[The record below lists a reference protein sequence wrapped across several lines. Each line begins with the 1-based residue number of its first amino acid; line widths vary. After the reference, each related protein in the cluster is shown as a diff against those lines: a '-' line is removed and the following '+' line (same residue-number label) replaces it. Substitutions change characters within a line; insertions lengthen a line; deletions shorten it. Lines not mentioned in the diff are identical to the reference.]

1 MKWRSSW
8 VGVEMELGVELE
20 LGNYHYFCSS
30 PESEGE
36 NLSEAD
42 LEVNNVVQSAL
53 EPRQLELSPD
63 LDYEAESEAKANIVT
78 FPEVETIQSISNPL
92 PDLSEI
98 VPDPFAALPDNTEA
112 DLNNK
117 DEVSPDNTSDS
128 EPVDAAGSPGKW
140 FYYIGQPGLVAHW
153 ASTDT
158 EQTNEI
164 EDRLMFPA
172 HTMAY
177 PYHHP
182 YYLARQYSY
191 HPYFYSLVHPRSAG
205 HV

>member
-1 MKWRSSW
+1 MCGDKYAA
-8 VGVEMELGVELE
+8 LDK
-20 LGNYHYFCSS
+20 NYQHFCSS
-30 PESEGE
+30 PESEGD

-42 LEVNNVVQSAL
+42 LEVNNLVQSAL

-63 LDYEAESEAKANIVT
+63 LDYEAESETKANIVT

-92 PDLSEI
+92 PDLSA
-98 VPDPFAALPDNTEA
+98 VAPDPFVALPDNTEA
-112 DLNNK
+112 DSNNK
-117 DEVSPDNTSDS
+117 DEVSP
-128 EPVDAAGSPGKW
+128 EPVHAAGSPGKW
-140 FYYIGQPGLVAHW
+140 FYYIGQPRLVAHW
-153 ASTDT
+153 PSTET

-191 HPYFYSLVHPRSAG
+191 HPYFYSLVHPGSAG

>member
-1 MKWRSSW
+1 M
-8 VGVEMELGVELE
+8 
-20 LGNYHYFCSS
+20 
-30 PESEGE
+30 
-36 NLSEAD
+36 SEAD
-42 LEVNNVVQSAL
+42 LEVNNFVQSAL

-63 LDYEAESEAKANIVT
+63 LDYEAESMAKANSVT

-92 PDLSEI
+92 PDLSA
-98 VPDPFAALPDNTEA
+98 VVSDPFEAPPDNTEA
-112 DLNNK
+112 VPDNK
-117 DEVSPDNTSDS
+117 DEVSPEPDS
-128 EPVDAAGSPGKW
+128 EPVHAAGSPGKW
-140 FYYIGQPGLVAHW
+140 FYYIGHPGLVAHW

-191 HPYFYSLVHPRSAG
+191 HPYFYSLVHPGSAG

>member
-1 MKWRSSW
+1 MSGDKD
-8 VGVEMELGVELE
+8 VTLDK
-20 LGNYHYFCSS
+20 NYQHFCSS
-30 PESEGE
+30 SESEGG

-42 LEVNNVVQSAL
+42 LEVNNFVQSAL

-63 LDYEAESEAKANIVT
+63 YLDYEAKSEAKANSVT

-92 PDLSEI
+92 PGLSA
-98 VPDPFAALPDNTEA
+98 VVQDPFVALPDNTEA
-112 DLNNK
+112 DSNNN
-117 DEVSPDNTSDS
+117 DEVIPQPDNISDS
-128 EPVDAAGSPGKW
+128 EPVHAAGSPGKW
-140 FYYIGQPGLVAHW
+140 FYYIGHPGLVAHW
-153 ASTDT
+153 PSTET

-164 EDRLMFPA
+164 EDRVMLPA

-191 HPYFYSLVHPRSAG
+191 PPYFYSLVHPGSAG